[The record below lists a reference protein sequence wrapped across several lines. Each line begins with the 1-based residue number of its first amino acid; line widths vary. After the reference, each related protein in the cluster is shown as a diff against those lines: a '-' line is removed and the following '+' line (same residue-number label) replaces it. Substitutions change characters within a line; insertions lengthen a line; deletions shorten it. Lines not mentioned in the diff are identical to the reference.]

1 MRVFQ
6 QILYREGVLI
16 SRSKRVVLSIL
27 MGFILANCVLA
38 ETAKQPQSLKKV
50 TLMLDWTPNTN
61 HTGLYVAKF
70 KGYYEAVGL
79 DVELLQ
85 SGKLS
90 TSLMVGNQQVKFG
103 ISYQETL
110 SLARAAGIPV
120 VSLAAIIQQ
129 NTSGFYAKASSGIKT
144 PKDFEGRTYGSW
156 NSEIEQKTI
165 ATVMKNV
172 GGDPNLVKQ
181 MGIGDL
187 DFFKTEGMGI
197 DFVWGYEAWT
207 GIKAKLEGVET
218 VYFPVR
224 DYANALNN
232 YTPIIITH
240 VETIQ
245 KEPDLVRALI
255 QATQKGYEYAI
266 EHPTE
271 AAEILL
277 KAVPE
282 LDRTLILESQM
293 YLSPRYQ
300 GDTKRWG
307 WQDRAV
313 FVRYN
318 DWLLENGLID
328 AALDAD
334 LMFTNQFLQDAN

>member
-1 MRVFQ
+1 MRLLH
-6 QILYREGVLI
+6 QILQTSRLLFSQPMRLLFSVMIGLVLGN
-16 SRSKRVVLSIL
+16 SA
-27 MGFILANCVLA
+27 LAQTKN
-38 ETAKQPQSLKKV
+38 QSEPLKKA

-61 HTGLYVAKF
+61 HTGLYVAKA
-70 KGYYEAVGL
+70 KGYYQAAGV
-79 DVELLQ
+79 DMALLQ

-90 TSLMVGNQQVKFG
+90 TPLMVGNQQVAFG
-103 ISYQETL
+103 ISHQESL
-110 SLARAAGIPV
+110 SMARAAGIPI
-120 VSLAAIIQQ
+120 VSLAAIIQK
-129 NTSGFYAKASSGIKT
+129 NTSGFYAKAKSGIKN

-156 NSEIEQKTI
+156 NSPIEQKTI

-172 GGDPNLVKQ
+172 GGNPDLVKQ
-181 MGIGDL
+181 VGIGDL
-187 DFFKTEGMGI
+187 DFFKTDGLGI

-207 GIKAKLEGVET
+207 GIKAKLDGIET

-224 DYANALNN
+224 DYATALDN
-232 YTPIIITH
+232 YTPILITH
-240 VETIQ
+240 TETIQ
-245 KEPDLVRALI
+245 KDPELVRAVT

-266 EHPTE
+266 AHPTE

-282 LDRTLILESQM
+282 LDRALILESQA

-300 GDTKRWG
+300 GQQKTWG
-307 WQDRAV
+307 WQERPV